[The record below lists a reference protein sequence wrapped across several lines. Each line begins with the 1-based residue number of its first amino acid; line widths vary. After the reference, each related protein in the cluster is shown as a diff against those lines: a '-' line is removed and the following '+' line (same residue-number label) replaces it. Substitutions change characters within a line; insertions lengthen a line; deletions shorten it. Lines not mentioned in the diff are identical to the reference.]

1 MGIGISPALTD
12 KRFDSS
18 LGTKPVRILP
28 IINKTQA
35 TISSY
40 ETQVS
45 TNFETECLRQS
56 QQNTMSLEM
65 PVLGSNKQKK
75 KLETS
80 ENNKMDNFVAE
91 QEEESNWETDFL
103 QVIHGTPDS
112 KEAKQ
117 QQNSTENILIQENTE
132 IHEFQVPVCEDFKP
146 EGSLTVAIDD
156 TWSQQHVS
164 APSSSVELFH
174 DYYAPPSPAS
184 YQSVPLHLVEGKDD
198 PEDEGICVV
207 SPPPS
212 QQDETSL
219 LVLHPAPPTIT
230 PVTSSLSTNQVSPLL
245 QELIVPSPIL
255 SITESKPQFSVPS
268 PVIVTSSDKKAP
280 SSPESSPEK
289 QFFEEHNIMKWVI
302 DDQDRSDIPGLGISC
317 PSSITSTAIN
327 VSSHSS
333 ASQVVSSSA
342 STKPSQQYVMIKPKT
357 ELASFIEKFKV
368 EDEDLD
374 DKTYVPMKQTT
385 PSPSKRKRGRP
396 VDTTPREI
404 TQKLPRMR
412 RKSTTTSESEFVYC
426 SDSASGM
433 TDDEVSALKY
443 RRMRDLNNEAS
454 KRCRENRKSKLG
466 NAEAELRNLY
476 EKNLQLK
483 ETVAHYESMVA
494 RLKSKFLQ
502 RVQNPSQEIA
512 LARRRQMSQS
522 QLVIIK
528 PEIIGSMMSSN
539 SVEAPDVDTFWST

>member
-1 MGIGISPALTD
+1 MGIGISPAPTD

-45 TNFETECLRQS
+45 TNFETECLRRS
-56 QQNTMSLEM
+56 KQNTMSLKM
-65 PVLGSNKQKK
+65 PVLGSNKEKM
-75 KLETS
+75 KLEMS
-80 ENNKMDNFVAE
+80 EKNKMDNFVGE

-103 QVIHGTPDS
+103 QVIHGTPDQ
-112 KEAKQ
+112 KDINEAKQ
-117 QQNSTENILIQENTE
+117 QQNSTENLLTQENSE

-164 APSSSVELFH
+164 APSSSIELFH
-174 DYYAPPSPAS
+174 DYYAPSPAS

-230 PVTSSLSTNQVSPLL
+230 PVTSSLSTNQDSPLL

-255 SITESKPQFSVPS
+255 SMTENEPAFSVPS
-268 PVIVTSSDKKAP
+268 PVIVTSSVKKAP

-327 VSSHSS
+327 VSSHSY

-342 STKPSQQYVMIKPKT
+342 TSTKPSQQYVMIKP
-357 ELASFIEKFKV
+357 
-368 EDEDLD
+368 
-374 DKTYVPMKQTT
+374 M
-385 PSPSKRKRGRP
+385 
-396 VDTTPREI
+396 
-404 TQKLPRMR
+404 
-412 RKSTTTSESEFVYC
+412 
-426 SDSASGM
+426 
-433 TDDEVSALKY
+433 
-443 RRMRDLNNEAS
+443 
-454 KRCRENRKSKLG
+454 
-466 NAEAELRNLY
+466 
-476 EKNLQLK
+476 
-483 ETVAHYESMVA
+483 
-494 RLKSKFLQ
+494 
-502 RVQNPSQEIA
+502 
-512 LARRRQMSQS
+512 
-522 QLVIIK
+522 
-528 PEIIGSMMSSN
+528 
-539 SVEAPDVDTFWST
+539 

>member
-65 PVLGSNKQKK
+65 PVLGSNKEKM

-80 ENNKMDNFVAE
+80 KNNKMDNFVGE
-91 QEEESNWETDFL
+91 QEEDSNWETDFL

-112 KEAKQ
+112 NETKQ
-117 QQNSTENILIQENTE
+117 KQNSTENILIQENTE

-174 DYYAPPSPAS
+174 DYYAPPSPTS

-198 PEDEGICVV
+198 PEDEGFCVV

-230 PVTSSLSTNQVSPLL
+230 PVTSSVSTNQDSPLL
-245 QELIVPSPIL
+245 QELIVPNPIL
-255 SITESKPQFSVPS
+255 SMTEHKPVFSVPS
-268 PVIVTSSDKKAP
+268 PVIVTSSVNKSP
-280 SSPESSPEK
+280 SAPESSPEK

-317 PSSITSTAIN
+317 PSSITSTATN

-333 ASQVVSSSA
+333 MSQVVSSSA
-342 STKPSQQYVMIKPKT
+342 TSTKPSQQYVMIKP
-357 ELASFIEKFKV
+357 
-368 EDEDLD
+368 
-374 DKTYVPMKQTT
+374 M
-385 PSPSKRKRGRP
+385 
-396 VDTTPREI
+396 
-404 TQKLPRMR
+404 
-412 RKSTTTSESEFVYC
+412 
-426 SDSASGM
+426 
-433 TDDEVSALKY
+433 
-443 RRMRDLNNEAS
+443 
-454 KRCRENRKSKLG
+454 
-466 NAEAELRNLY
+466 
-476 EKNLQLK
+476 
-483 ETVAHYESMVA
+483 
-494 RLKSKFLQ
+494 
-502 RVQNPSQEIA
+502 
-512 LARRRQMSQS
+512 
-522 QLVIIK
+522 
-528 PEIIGSMMSSN
+528 
-539 SVEAPDVDTFWST
+539 

>member
-1 MGIGISPALTD
+1 MG
-12 KRFDSS
+12 
-18 LGTKPVRILP
+18 
-28 IINKTQA
+28 
-35 TISSY
+35 
-40 ETQVS
+40 VS

-65 PVLGSNKQKK
+65 PVLGSKK
-75 KLETS
+75 EKMKLETS
-80 ENNKMDNFVAE
+80 ENSKMDNFVGE
-91 QEEESNWETDFL
+91 QEEESNLETDFL
-103 QVIHGTPDS
+103 QVIYGTPDS
-112 KEAKQ
+112 NEAKQ
-117 QQNSTENILIQENTE
+117 QQNSTENILFQENAE

-146 EGSLTVAIDD
+146 EGSLTVAIDN

-230 PVTSSLSTNQVSPLL
+230 PVTSSVSTNQDSPLL
-245 QELIVPSPIL
+245 QELIVPNPIL
-255 SITESKPQFSVPS
+255 SMTEHKPVFSVPS
-268 PVIVTSSDKKAP
+268 PVIATSSAKKSP
-280 SSPESSPEK
+280 SAPESSPEK

-317 PSSITSTAIN
+317 QSSITATN

-342 STKPSQQYVMIKPKT
+342 TSTKPSQQYVMIKPKT

-368 EDEDLD
+368 EDEDID
-374 DKTYVPMKQTT
+374 DKTYVPMKQAT

-466 NAEAELRNLY
+466 NAEA
-476 EKNLQLK
+476 
-483 ETVAHYESMVA
+483 
-494 RLKSKFLQ
+494 
-502 RVQNPSQEIA
+502 
-512 LARRRQMSQS
+512 
-522 QLVIIK
+522 
-528 PEIIGSMMSSN
+528 
-539 SVEAPDVDTFWST
+539 

>member
-1 MGIGISPALTD
+1 MGIGISPAPTD

-65 PVLGSNKQKK
+65 PVLGSNKQKM
-75 KLETS
+75 KLEMS
-80 ENNKMDNFVAE
+80 KNNKMDNFVGE

-103 QVIHGTPDS
+103 QVIHGTPDQ
-112 KEAKQ
+112 KDKNEAKH

-219 LVLHPAPPTIT
+219 LVLRPTPPTVT
-230 PVTSSLSTNQVSPLL
+230 PVTNYVSTNQDSPLL
-245 QELIVPSPIL
+245 QEVIIQC
-255 SITESKPQFSVPS
+255 SITCHCN
-268 PVIVTSSDKKAP
+268 
-280 SSPESSPEK
+280 
-289 QFFEEHNIMKWVI
+289 FFCQQIT
-302 DDQDRSDIPGLGISC
+302 ISTRI
-317 PSSITSTAIN
+317 ITR
-327 VSSHSS
+327 
-333 ASQVVSSSA
+333 
-342 STKPSQQYVMIKPKT
+342 KT
-357 ELASFIEKFKV
+357 IL
-368 EDEDLD
+368 
-374 DKTYVPMKQTT
+374 
-385 PSPSKRKRGRP
+385 
-396 VDTTPREI
+396 
-404 TQKLPRMR
+404 
-412 RKSTTTSESEFVYC
+412 
-426 SDSASGM
+426 
-433 TDDEVSALKY
+433 
-443 RRMRDLNNEAS
+443 
-454 KRCRENRKSKLG
+454 
-466 NAEAELRNLY
+466 
-476 EKNLQLK
+476 
-483 ETVAHYESMVA
+483 
-494 RLKSKFLQ
+494 
-502 RVQNPSQEIA
+502 
-512 LARRRQMSQS
+512 
-522 QLVIIK
+522 
-528 PEIIGSMMSSN
+528 
-539 SVEAPDVDTFWST
+539 

>member
-45 TNFETECLRQS
+45 TNFETECLQQS

-117 QQNSTENILIQENTE
+117 QQNSTENILIQENSE

-174 DYYAPPSPAS
+174 DYYAPSPAS

-230 PVTSSLSTNQVSPLL
+230 QVTSSISTNQDSPLL
-245 QELIVPSPIL
+245 QELIVPNPIL
-255 SITESKPQFSVPS
+255 SMTENKPVFSTPS
-268 PVIVTSSDKKAP
+268 PVIVTSSGNKSP
-280 SSPESSPEK
+280 SAPESSPEK

-317 PSSITSTAIN
+317 PSSITSTATN

-333 ASQVVSSSA
+333 MSQVVSSSA

-374 DKTYVPMKQTT
+374 EKTYVPVKQTT
-385 PSPSKRKRGRP
+385 PSPKGKE
-396 VDTTPREI
+396 VDQWTLLLVRSH
-404 TQKLPRMR
+404 
-412 RKSTTTSESEFVYC
+412 KSS
-426 SDSASGM
+426 
-433 TDDEVSALKY
+433 
-443 RRMRDLNNEAS
+443 
-454 KRCRENRKSKLG
+454 
-466 NAEAELRNLY
+466 
-476 EKNLQLK
+476 
-483 ETVAHYESMVA
+483 
-494 RLKSKFLQ
+494 Q
-502 RVQNPSQEIA
+502 R
-512 LARRRQMSQS
+512 
-522 QLVIIK
+522 
-528 PEIIGSMMSSN
+528 
-539 SVEAPDVDTFWST
+539 

>member
-45 TNFETECLRQS
+45 TNFETECLLRS

-80 ENNKMDNFVAE
+80 ENNKMDNFVGE
-91 QEEESNWETDFL
+91 QEEESNWETDCL

-112 KEAKQ
+112 NEAKQ
-117 QQNSTENILIQENTE
+117 QENSTENIFIQENTE

-174 DYYAPPSPAS
+174 DYYAPSPAS

-207 SPPPS
+207 SPPLS

-219 LVLHPAPPTIT
+219 LVIHPAPPTIT
-230 PVTSSLSTNQVSPLL
+230 PVTSSISTNQDSPLL
-245 QELIVPSPIL
+245 QELIVPPPIL
-255 SITESKPQFSVPS
+255 SMTENKPVFSVPS
-268 PVIVTSSDKKAP
+268 PVTVTSSVNKSP
-280 SSPESSPEK
+280 SAPESSPEK

-374 DKTYVPMKQTT
+374 EKTYVPVKQTT
-385 PSPSKRKRGRP
+385 PSPKGKE
-396 VDTTPREI
+396 VDQWTLLLVRSH
-404 TQKLPRMR
+404 
-412 RKSTTTSESEFVYC
+412 KSS
-426 SDSASGM
+426 
-433 TDDEVSALKY
+433 
-443 RRMRDLNNEAS
+443 
-454 KRCRENRKSKLG
+454 
-466 NAEAELRNLY
+466 
-476 EKNLQLK
+476 
-483 ETVAHYESMVA
+483 
-494 RLKSKFLQ
+494 Q
-502 RVQNPSQEIA
+502 R
-512 LARRRQMSQS
+512 
-522 QLVIIK
+522 
-528 PEIIGSMMSSN
+528 
-539 SVEAPDVDTFWST
+539 

>member
-65 PVLGSNKQKK
+65 PVLGSNKQKM

-80 ENNKMDNFVAE
+80 ENNKMDNFVGE

-103 QVIHGTPDS
+103 QVIHGTPDQ
-112 KEAKQ
+112 KDKNEAKHQ
-117 QQNSTENILIQENTE
+117 
-132 IHEFQVPVCEDFKP
+132 FQVPVCEDFKP

-219 LVLHPAPPTIT
+219 LVLHPTAPTVT
-230 PVTSSLSTNQVSPLL
+230 PVTSSISTNQDSPLL

-255 SITESKPQFSVPS
+255 SMTENKPVFSVPS
-268 PVIVTSSDKKAP
+268 PVIVTSSVNKSP
-280 SSPESSPEK
+280 SAPESSPEK

-374 DKTYVPMKQTT
+374 EKTYVPVKQTT

-512 LARRRQMSQS
+512 FARRRQMSQS
-522 QLVIIK
+522 QSVIIK

-539 SVEAPDVDTFWST
+539 SAKAPDVDTFWST

>member
-1 MGIGISPALTD
+1 MGIGISPAPTD

-65 PVLGSNKQKK
+65 PVLGSNKVKM

-80 ENNKMDNFVAE
+80 ENNKMDNFVGE

-112 KEAKQ
+112 NEAKQ
-117 QQNSTENILIQENTE
+117 QQKSTENILIQENTE

-219 LVLHPAPPTIT
+219 LVLRPTPPTVT
-230 PVTSSLSTNQVSPLL
+230 PVTNYVSTNQDSPLL
-245 QELIVPSPIL
+245 QELIVPSPIF
-255 SITESKPQFSVPS
+255 SMTESKPLFSVPS
-268 PVIVTSSDKKAP
+268 PVIVTSSVNKSP
-280 SSPESSPEK
+280 SEK

-317 PSSITSTAIN
+317 LSSITSTAIN

-357 ELASFIEKFKV
+357 ELSSFIEKFKA
-368 EDEDLD
+368 EDEDPD
-374 DKTYVPMKQTT
+374 DKTYVPVKQTT

-454 KRCRENRKSKLG
+454 KRCRE
-466 NAEAELRNLY
+466 
-476 EKNLQLK
+476 
-483 ETVAHYESMVA
+483 
-494 RLKSKFLQ
+494 
-502 RVQNPSQEIA
+502 
-512 LARRRQMSQS
+512 
-522 QLVIIK
+522 
-528 PEIIGSMMSSN
+528 
-539 SVEAPDVDTFWST
+539 